1 MGIYSYKSDL
11 FKRRSINEAE
21 ISNDD
26 DEEKKDDEEDYTAGA
41 EDAADDDS
49 NDDADT
55 GDDEGGG
62 DDEDYT
68 AGAEEAGDDDGDN
81 EDEGSDDE
89 GASDDDGE
97 DYTAGAEDAAD
108 DDSSDEGGDEGGD
121 NDSSDEG
128 GDEGDDYT
136 AGAEDAGS
144 DGDLG
149 GDDEGGEGEDEG
161 EGGDEGGE
169 GEEGEDSTFE
179 DLQKIESELFSNLSP
194 EQVEIK
200 NKELKQR
207 FIDVYGTIASVLIRI
222 NDIPKTDLNIDVL
235 HFVTDKL
242 MELRDLVDY
251 NITKAFATKTYIE
264 NSINYQ
270 LCLSTLSSISD
281 IIDSVAGAE
290 EDENHKAGLDNED
303 DDGVIVGGTSTEV
316 DTDMST
322 ELGDRMIDGQTK
334 GDALNEM
341 GVLKKERKRK

>member
-1 MGIYSYKSDL
+1 MGIYSYSHDL
-11 FKRRSINEAE
+11 FRKRNMFDRDDSVFNEAE
-21 ISNDD
+21 ISDD
-26 DEEKKDDEEDYTAGA
+26 DDNKDDDDEDYTAGA

-49 NDDADT
+49 NDDTDT

-68 AGAEEAGDDDGDN
+68 AGAEEAGDDDSGD
-81 EDEGSDDE
+81 EDEDTGDE
-89 GASDDDGE
+89 GGSDDDGE

-108 DDSSDEGGDEGGD
+108 DDSGDEGGD
-121 NDSSDEG
+121 DDTSDEG

-149 GDDEGGEGEDEG
+149 GDDEGGEGGDEG
-161 EGGDEGGE
+161 EGEGDDEGEGDE
-169 GEEGEDSTFE
+169 EEGEDSTFE

-290 EDENHKAGLDNED
+290 DDEAHKAGLDNED

-316 DTDMST
+316 DTDLST
-322 ELGDRMIDGQTK
+322 ELGDRMI
-334 GDALNEM
+334 ES
-341 GVLKKERKRK
+341 KRFSYLDNVTLV